1 MPLRLTITSYHK
13 LTPGQSV
20 EAELDRGELRIGR
33 APDNDWVLPDP
44 ERLVSSHHCT
54 IQSRDGTYYLTDT
67 STNGVLLADAGVRL
81 QRGNS
86 EPLRDGE
93 HLRLGDYELLVRI
106 DAAAGSLSREGGGL
120 DAWLERPAAFAAM
133 GTAPL
138 PASPQASAPAPAVPS
153 LFELL
158 AEPGGPPLRA
168 DRVPV
173 EREDFCPPEARETP
187 PEAAAPI
194 PADWDPF
201 AEPPAAAPAPPPLP
215 AAAPPLAS
223 GEPGDA
229 LEAFLRGAGLAQ
241 LRIERSVAAAQ
252 MEAIGR
258 SYRLMVEG
266 LLEVLR
272 ARATL
277 KGEFRL
283 AQTTIRPIRNNPLK
297 FSPNADEALLL
308 LLRPGNPAFMPPDQ
322 AVAESFGDLKA
333 HQLAVMAG
341 VQAALR
347 QLLGR
352 FDPQVLK
359 TRLGEHPGL
368 AGLLPGG
375 RQAKYWALFT
385 ELYGSIS
392 KEAEDDFQAL
402 FGKEFARAYEEYSL
416 KLRGH

>member
-33 APDNDWVLPDP
+33 APDNDWVLPDL

-67 STNGVLLADAGVRL
+67 STNGALQADAGVRL

-93 HLRLGDYELLVRI
+93 HLRLGDHELLVRI
-106 DAAAGSLSREGGGL
+106 DAVAGSLPREGGGL
-120 DAWLERPAAFAAM
+120 DAWLARPAAFAAM

-138 PASPQASAPAPAVPS
+138 PASPLASAPAPAGPS
-153 LFELL
+153 LFDLL

-173 EREDFCPPEARETP
+173 EREDFRPPEPRETP

-201 AEPPAAAPAPPPLP
+201 AEPPAV
-215 AAAPPLAS
+215 APPLAS
-223 GEPGDA
+223 GKPGDA

-241 LRIERSVAAAQ
+241 LRLERSAAAVQ

-272 ARATL
+272 ARASL

-283 AQTTIRPIRNNPLK
+283 AQTMIRPIRNNPLK

-333 HQLAVMAG
+333 HRLAVMAG

-359 TRLGEHPGL
+359 TRLGELWDWPDCCP
-368 AGLLPGG
+368 ADARRSTG
-375 RQAKYWALFT
+375 RCSRNSTGAFPKRPRT
-385 ELYGSIS
+385 PSRRCS
-392 KEAEDDFQAL
+392 
-402 FGKEFARAYEEYSL
+402 ARSSRVPA
-416 KLRGH
+416 RNTD